1 MDIKTSELQ
10 GYEESQN
17 LYATLRKETEECIAA
32 VGAIADAGDTTVLKE
47 RLKEILFL
55 AEELEAKGK
64 AYNETVLKKRFIAE
78 QYSRMT
84 LKG

>member
-1 MDIKTSELQ
+1 MEINVSELQ
-10 GYEESQN
+10 GYEEVRT

-64 AYNETVLKKRFIAE
+64 LYNETVLTKRFIAE
-78 QYSRMT
+78 QYSRLT

>member
-1 MDIKTSELQ
+1 MYRRRRSDSRRRR
-10 GYEESQN
+10 YD
-17 LYATLRKETEECIAA
+17 AA